1 MEPSCGGN
9 IVRYVGDVVRF
20 VIEGVPSGY
29 SSVLRTNIG
38 RGKEIREGII
48 KSIQEPEVQLETSW
62 RDIPMR
68 RGADCFDVSLALSE
82 VGWFQA
88 KAYTLDSND
97 NQYWPEGDNIGI
109 SVHPNSCRAGNTIYC
124 AFPRM
129 FGANMY
135 SNNSQAGLDDQRIL
149 SLDEQGYTVIPSS
162 GTFRSLTK
170 EFPHIFEAL
179 GCKILHLLPVGP
191 TPTTYARMG
200 RFGSPY
206 ACGDLTAVD
215 PALVEFD
222 KRTTGVEQFCEMADS
237 AHGYGAQVF
246 LDLVINHTGWGS
258 RLQNQHPEWFL
269 RESNGDFASPGAW
282 GVTWGDLVELNP
294 NHGELWEYLA
304 DAFLTWCRRGVDGFR
319 CDAGY
324 KVPMQVWR
332 YIIARVRVEFPNA
345 IFLLEGLGG
354 GWEDTSGLLTKGG
367 MQWAYSELFQE
378 FSGNNVSG
386 YLDHAH
392 SQSVQVGTLVH
403 YSETHDNERLSS
415 KGKGWSLMRNSLC
428 ALTSV
433 NGAFGFTN
441 GVEWQAQERVNVHS
455 SRGLNW
461 DSEDNIVEELSRLNS
476 ILANHP
482 CFFEGA
488 NLRRESKPD
497 SPVYVLWRISED
509 NIHKLLVLVNLDE
522 ENSHE
527 YTVGKG
533 KYIDL
538 ISGREIFVSTDPVT
552 LEAMQVLCLSSK
564 NSLDDLDTCY
574 LTKRS
579 QAALAMQCMA
589 HRFEPEEL
597 AGFEWQKAAGLISK
611 NAIAFISL
619 VARSNSL
626 NDIMDLD
633 NSNHVDDF
641 YPMVSVWKPSDSDRI
656 LPVPDKNWLI
666 VSDEEPFRVS
676 LGSRSESSVSMKT
689 GHIAVFSPKK
699 MNSEESIIFRRA
711 IEAGR
716 KIEGL
721 VRFLPILPDDN
732 QISCDDLRSGK
743 AKFIKPLALLTNG
756 RGGMSRICVDLGEI
770 TSKYDCLLGANLDE
784 YSPVDRHIFAKR
796 LRVWAVADGF
806 ISQLNLNNLIE
817 FTPGMPSRWKFLVSA
832 GDSRSVEV
840 EMELALVPNK
850 NSTLVKF
857 TRKENQP
864 QKGRCLKRGK
874 GFSLTAR
881 IDIEDRSFHS
891 ETYLDG
897 SAEKFF
903 NDKITSDKSG
913 FTFAPT
919 PERQLD
925 VVIDRGLF
933 HQQMEWCRSVE
944 HANEA
949 SRGHCPTGD
958 ACSPGWFEIPLMPA
972 SSATIEVSA
981 ESAGCEMPVSGAVK
995 ISFRNR
1001 LEEALSQFI
1010 VKRGSGSTVIAG
1022 YPWFLDWGRDTFIV
1036 SRGLLSAGRV
1046 NDVLHIVNTFACLEK
1061 AGTLPN
1067 SLNGQDHSNRE
1078 TSDAPLWFSLVVEE
1092 LGEEHLHKNIGDGR
1106 YLEEVLISIGNGYRK
1121 GTSNGVHM
1129 DESSGLIW
1137 SPSHFTWMDT
1147 NYPAG
1152 TPREGY
1158 PIEIQALWIRLL
1170 KHLHRLNP
1178 EGEWGDLADRATDSL
1193 NSLYGNQNDLWLS
1206 DCLHSKSGVNAINA
1220 QKDGYLRPNAL
1231 VAVALDGIEH
1241 ELARKTVLAARDH
1254 LIVPGGIRTLAPL
1267 DVVFPLEIKSP
1278 NGDLLNDPYKPYWAT
1293 YEGDEDTR
1301 RKPAYHNGTAWMWP
1315 FPSFCEALSK
1325 SWDGEASA
1333 VHAAKSYLLSAEPLL
1348 NEGCIGHL
1356 PEILDGDAPHMQ
1368 RGCDAQAW
1376 SVSEVLRVWNFLNK
1390 YE

>member
-1 MEPSCGGN
+1 MQPSCGGN
-9 IVRYVGDVVRF
+9 IVRYVGDIVRF
-20 VIEGVPSGY
+20 IIHGVPSGY
-29 SSVLRTNIG
+29 NAVLRTNIG
-38 RGKEIREGII
+38 RGKEVREGII

-62 RDIPMR
+62 RDIPMQ
-68 RGADCFDVSLALSE
+68 RGLDCFDVSLALSE

-88 KAYTLDSND
+88 KAYALDSCG
-97 NQYWPEGDNIGI
+97 NQCWPEGDNIGI
-109 SVHPNSCRAGNTIYC
+109 SVHPNSCRTENTIYC

-135 SNNSQAGLDDQRIL
+135 SNNTEADLDDQRIL

-162 GTFRSLTK
+162 GTFRSLVR
-170 EFPHIFEAL
+170 EFPHIFGTL

-222 KRTTGVEQFCEMADS
+222 KRTTGLEQFCEMADS

-258 RLQNQHPEWFL
+258 RLQNHHPEWFL

-282 GVTWGDLVELNP
+282 GVTWGDLVELDP

-332 YIIARVRVEFPNA
+332 YIISRVREEFPNT

-378 FSGNNVSG
+378 FSGDNISG

-415 KGKGWSLMRNSLC
+415 RGKGWSLMRNRLC

-461 DSEDNIVEELSRLNS
+461 DSKDNIVKELSQLNS
-476 ILANHP
+476 ILASHP

-488 NLRRESKPD
+488 KLRRESNSD
-497 SPVYVLWRISED
+497 SPVYALWRISAD
-509 NIHKLLVLVNLDE
+509 DIHKLLVLVNLDE
-522 ENSHE
+522 KSSHE
-527 YTVGKG
+527 YIAEKG
-533 KYIDL
+533 EYIDL
-538 ISGREIFVSTDPVT
+538 ISGREIVISTDPIA
-552 LEAMQVLCLSSK
+552 LEPMQVLCLSNE
-564 NSLDDLDTCY
+564 NSSDDLGACY
-574 LTKRS
+574 STRRT
-579 QAALAMQCMA
+579 QAALAMQCLA
-589 HRFEPEEL
+589 CRFEPEEL
-597 AGFEWQKAAGLISK
+597 GEFQWQKAADLISK
-611 NAIAFISL
+611 NAIGFVSL
-619 VARSNSL
+619 VARLNSL
-626 NDIMDLD
+626 DEIMNSDNLD
-633 NSNHVDDF
+633 NVDDL
-641 YPMVSVWKPSDSDRI
+641 YPMVSVWKSTDFNRI
-656 LPVPDKNWLI
+656 LPVPGKNWLI
-666 VSDEEPFRVS
+666 VSDQEPFRVS
-676 LGSRSESSVSMKT
+676 LGSRSESSVSVKT
-689 GHIAVFSPKK
+689 GHIAVFSPKV
-699 MNSEESIIFRRA
+699 MNCEESIIFRRS
-711 IEAGR
+711 IEVGHR
-716 KIEGL
+716 IEGL
-721 VRFLPILPDDN
+721 VRFLPILPEDR
-732 QISCDDLRSGK
+732 QISCDDFRSSK
-743 AKFIKPLALLTNG
+743 AQFTKPLTLLTNR
-756 RGGMSRICVDLGEI
+756 RGGMARICVDLGGI

-806 ISQLNLNNLIE
+806 ISQLNLDNLIE

-832 GDSRSVEV
+832 GDSLSVEV
-840 EMELALVPNK
+840 EMEVALIPNK

-864 QKGRCLKRGK
+864 QKGRCLKEGK
-874 GFSLTAR
+874 KFSLTAR

-891 ETYLDG
+891 ETYLDE

-903 NDKITSDKSG
+903 NDQITSDESG
-913 FTFAPT
+913 FTFAPS
-919 PERQLD
+919 PERQLN
-925 VVIDRGLF
+925 VVIDKGLF

-958 ACSPGWFEIPLMPA
+958 ACSPGWFEIPLIPS

-981 ESAGCEMPVSGAVK
+981 EATGSEMPVSGAVK
-995 ISFRNR
+995 NRFRNR
-1001 LEEALSQFI
+1001 LEGALSQFI

-1046 NDVLHIVNTFACLEK
+1046 NDVVHIVNTFACMEK

-1067 SLNGQDHSNRE
+1067 SLNGLDHSNRD

-1092 LGEEHLHKNIGDGR
+1092 LGDGCLHKNIGDGR
-1106 YLEEVLISIGNGYRK
+1106 CLEEVLISIGNGYRK
-1121 GTSNGVHM
+1121 GTINGVHM

-1152 TPREGY
+1152 TAREGY

-1170 KHLHRLNP
+1170 KHLHRLNS
-1178 EGEWGDLADRATDSL
+1178 EGEWGDLAHRAADSL

-1206 DCLHSKSGVNAINA
+1206 DCLHAKSGITAINA

-1231 VAVALDGIEH
+1231 VAVALDGIDC

-1267 DVVFPLEIKSP
+1267 DVVFPLEIKSA

-1325 SWDGEASA
+1325 SWGGEASA
-1333 VHAAKSYLLSAEPLL
+1333 VQAAKSYLLSVEPLL

-1356 PEILDGDAPHMQ
+1356 PEILDGNAPHMQ

-1376 SVSEVLRVWNFLNK
+1376 SVSEVLRVWNLLNK

>member
-796 LRVWAVADGF
+796 LRVWVVADGF

-864 QKGRCLKRGK
+864 QKGRCLNRGK